1 MIRQSSSEQKYQPN
15 YSGRKNAAK
24 TVFSLPKDE
33 LLAPPDSLLA
43 TTTMILVA
51 IGIVSVYSAGSSKGF
66 ETYGS
71 SSHFLI
77 RQFCSALVGLFAMIY
92 FSKISLAKLEKI
104 TVGFGLL
111 TLLLL
116 IAVLIPGIGS
126 EIKGARRWI
135 NLGFGFRFQ
144 PSEFARLASA
154 LMVARYVS
162 KFSERVCTLS
172 GILKCMVLPL
182 IYSFLILLQPDFDT
196 AFTVLAIGCVIL
208 FVAGVPWRYVLIG
221 AGAAVLV
228 AILLIWKEPYRMDR
242 IMGFLDP
249 WSDPRRK
256 GYQIIQCWIAMG
268 SGGIFGKGLGA
279 SIQKL
284 GFLPEAHTD
293 FIFAVIAEEL
303 GFVIASLIVVL
314 FGIISWKGYRIAI
327 RQSIPFARYVAIG
340 ITAMV
345 SMQAGLNLMVVSG
358 LAPTTG
364 VPLPFV
370 SYGGTS
376 LIFMM
381 SSLGILWGIA
391 RRVS

>member
-1 MIRQSSSEQKYQPN
+1 
-15 YSGRKNAAK
+15 
-24 TVFSLPKDE
+24 
-33 LLAPPDSLLA
+33 
-43 TTTMILVA
+43 
-51 IGIVSVYSAGSSKGF
+51 
-66 ETYGS
+66 
-71 SSHFLI
+71 
-77 RQFCSALVGLFAMIY
+77 
-92 FSKISLAKLEKI
+92 
-104 TVGFGLL
+104 
-111 TLLLL
+111 
-116 IAVLIPGIGS
+116 
-126 EIKGARRWI
+126 
-135 NLGFGFRFQ
+135 
-144 PSEFARLASA
+144 
-154 LMVARYVS
+154 
-162 KFSERVCTLS
+162 
-172 GILKCMVLPL
+172 
-182 IYSFLILLQPDFDT
+182 
-196 AFTVLAIGCVIL
+196 VIL

-381 SSLGILWGIA
+381 SSLGILWGIS